1 MLTETAIKHFGS
13 PAAIARALEISSA
26 AVAKWGDTIPEG
38 SAYKIESVS
47 GGVLKV
53 DPEFYRE
60 LKRKRSA
67 A

>member
-1 MLTETAIKHFGS
+1 MLTQTAIEHFGS
-13 PAAIARALEISSA
+13 QAEIARQLEISTA
-26 AVAKWGDTIPEG
+26 AVAKWGDTVPEG
-38 SAYKIESVS
+38 SAYKIESITA
-47 GGVLKV
+47 GKIKV

>member
-1 MLTETAIKHFGS
+1 MLTRTVIQHFGS
-13 PAAIARALEISSA
+13 QAEICRKLEISSA
-26 AVAKWGDTIPEG
+26 AVAKWGETVPEG
-38 SAYKIESVS
+38 SAYKIESIS
-47 GGVLKV
+47 GGQLKV